1 MTVPKGFRGLLF
13 PCECVSARPGGYSD
27 PWAGITKHKLLPNGT
42 KEEILN
48 LLAQEPYTITQ
59 IAESLGLSVPSV
71 HTHVSDML
79 RSELLREAL
88 EWEKSHPAERYYEPN
103 FPVIKEAEAAE
114 LCHLCDDLAIK
125 LSELFRK
132 QRRQIERAFHKTP
145 LPDRGWSFAEVAQFV
160 FANVQRKARA
170 RLEQD
175 GLLASAKP
183 HHNGVDW
190 VFWAEE
196 PSAKGQRP

>member
-1 MTVPKGFRGLLF
+1 MTVPKGFSGLRF
-13 PCECVSARPGGYSD
+13 PCECVSAKSGGYSD
-27 PWAGITKHKLLPNGT
+27 PWAGITKNKLLPNGT

-59 IAESLGLSVPSV
+59 IADSLGLSVPSV

-79 RSELLREAL
+79 RSELLREAV
-88 EWEKSHPAERYYEPN
+88 EWEKAHPAERYYEPN
-103 FPVIKEAEAAE
+103 FPVIKEEETAE
-114 LCHLCDDLAIK
+114 LCELCDILAMK

-132 QRRQIERAFHKTP
+132 QRRQMEKAFHNTP
-145 LPDRGWSFAEVAQFV
+145 LRNRGWSFAEVAQFV

-175 GLLASAKP
+175 GLLASAKA

-196 PSAKGQRP
+196 PRTKGQR